1 MYKVFFNDR
10 TVYFGEDFS
19 QVKEK
24 EKELFYRF
32 ENSRKLKETVEHF
45 SSSKQIRNLYL
56 IHDDLPLLMEEFR
69 ACFTVIEAGGGVVF
83 NRKGDFLTI
92 KRNGVWDL
100 PKGKLEEGEDF
111 EAAALREVEEETGLK
126 KLISLSPII
135 STYHTYQMADQKV
148 LKKTQWF
155 EMRYPGKKEPVLEAK
170 EGITDHRWVKPG
182 KTRFL
187 RKNSY
192 GSILDVL
199 NIRELL

>member
-1 MYKVFFNDR
+1 MYKVYFNDR
-10 TVYFGEDFS
+10 VVYFGDDLARFN
-19 QVKEK
+19 EK
-24 EKELFYRF
+24 EKGLFYRF
-32 ENSRKLKETVEHF
+32 EDSRKLQETVLNFF
-45 SSSKQIRNLYL
+45 SSDQIRELYL
-56 IHDDLPLLMEEFR
+56 IHEDLPLLQKEFR
-69 ACFTVIEAGGGVVF
+69 ACFTLIEAGGGVVF

-126 KLISLSPII
+126 KLVTVQPII
-135 STYHTYQMADQKV
+135 STYHTYPMKDQMV

-155 EMRYPGKKEPVLEAK
+155 EMLYPGKKEPLLQAD
-170 EGITDHRWVKPG
+170 EGITKHRWVKPG
-182 KTRFL
+182 EADFL

-199 NIRELL
+199 GIRELL